1 MEFIRNLRQC
11 HQDFQKHVKEAQ
23 NRPLNGENGD
33 GGCDVSVEYELQPG
47 HEHLELADVSIK
59 IPIPSGVGAPVI
71 GSCDGDYNHDIRKNV
86 LEWNL
91 PIIGKY

>member
-1 MEFIRNLRQC
+1 M
-11 HQDFQKHVKEAQ
+11 
-23 NRPLNGENGD
+23 
-33 GGCDVSVEYELQPG
+33 SVEYELQPG